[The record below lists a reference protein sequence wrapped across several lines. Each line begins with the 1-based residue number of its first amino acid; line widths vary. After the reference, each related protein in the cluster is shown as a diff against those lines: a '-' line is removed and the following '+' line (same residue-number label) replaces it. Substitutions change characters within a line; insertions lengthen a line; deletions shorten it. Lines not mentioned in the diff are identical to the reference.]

1 MQWCSDGAY
10 QSGYRGCTT
19 IVMMK
24 ISFNFVFH
32 KSLQR
37 SIIII
42 EISGMRKEE
51 YYTVYN
57 SVSIFS
63 HLFCHPRYISSSSRF
78 LEDIFKKQSY
88 SNSKWDVFE
97 NNGEV
102 VRWVTG
108 IIDRSDFSTLTH
120 HFIKLN
126 AGPKIIDFVRYPI
139 SSDGIVIPI
148 DRLVRDRP
156 PKRPDGTRGA
166 KRSQRNEITINMVAP
181 LSNHHLLRW
190 PLWDDHTKGF

>member
-1 MQWCSDGAY
+1 MEDRKPVIDRKETIVKSGQDRWRIVVNGLIETRRERERERKIKRDGCVTRIRGSLNGERDVLVVDPCCRSRSFRMMQWCSDGAY

-102 VRWVTG
+102 VRWVG
-108 IIDRSDFSTLTH
+108 H
-120 HFIKLN
+120 N
-126 AGPKIIDFVRYPI
+126 
-139 SSDGIVIPI
+139 
-148 DRLVRDRP
+148 
-156 PKRPDGTRGA
+156 
-166 KRSQRNEITINMVAP
+166 
-181 LSNHHLLRW
+181 W
-190 PLWDDHTKGF
+190 